1 MKIHKLNID
10 EFDDQD
16 YKLIA
21 LHSALEDYRIAY
33 FINKLLNIRL
43 EISAKDI
50 EIETGTSQGFFSHY
64 IYPDLENDVI
74 WNLITN
80 KTFFSS
86 TTKENSPLFN
96 ETDTTF
102 CSSIYL
108 LPELK
113 TVDYL
118 LKIEEADDSFDIDFI
133 IEKLNSLKFITT
145 AYELHQNKIKS
156 KNNLIF

>member
-1 MKIHKLNID
+1 MAIHKVNID
-10 EFDDQD
+10 EFYDQD

-21 LHSALEDYRIAY
+21 IHSALEDYRIVY
-33 FINKLLNIRL
+33 FINKLFNVRL
-43 EISAKDI
+43 EISSEDI
-50 EIETGTSQGFFSHY
+50 EIKTGISEAHFSHY
-64 IYPDLENDVI
+64 IYSDLENDVK
-74 WNLITN
+74 WNLIPN

-108 LPELK
+108 LPEQK
-113 TVDYL
+113 TTDYL
-118 LKIEEADDSFDIDFI
+118 LKIEEADDSFDISFI

-145 AYELHQNKIKS
+145 AYELGQNKIKS